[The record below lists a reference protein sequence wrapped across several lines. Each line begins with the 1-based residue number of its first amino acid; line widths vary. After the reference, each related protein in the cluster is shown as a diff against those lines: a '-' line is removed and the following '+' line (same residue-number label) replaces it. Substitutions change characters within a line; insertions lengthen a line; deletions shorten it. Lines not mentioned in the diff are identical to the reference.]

1 MKKTIILL
9 ICAAAALSIAA
20 CSKQEADKTSG
31 EAKEASIDATSKTT
45 WSYYS
50 LVDAK
55 IAGTGEET
63 EADNGAWAART
74 DWDIAVCRYN
84 VRTNSGAATSVGAKG
99 GVYVSSESFDALKK
113 LPEGIKFEED
123 VVVTSTGMGGT
134 TSVVHS
140 TATVIEFQRNED
152 GSMVM
157 PPVYLKAPVYIFR
170 SADGKKCFKLEFTQY
185 QDENKESG
193 HVKFRFALL

>member
-1 MKKTIILL
+1 M
-9 ICAAAALSIAA
+9 
-20 CSKQEADKTSG
+20 
-31 EAKEASIDATSKTT
+31 
-45 WSYYS
+45 
-50 LVDAK
+50 
-55 IAGTGEET
+55 
-63 EADNGAWAART
+63 
-74 DWDIAVCRYN
+74 CRYN

-134 TSVVHS
+134 TSVVQS